1 MPKSKAGQ
9 KHVLLGLFSRVGD
22 GDPNWCVCRL
32 CVLVNSR
39 KSGGNMYLER
49 SSCQELGFGI
59 YEIWSGN
66 LLPILYQGNN
76 LK

>member
-9 KHVLLGLFSRVGD
+9 RHALLGLFSRVGIQT
-22 GDPNWCVCRL
+22 GVCRL

-39 KSGGNMYLER
+39 KSGGSMDLER

-59 YEIWSGN
+59 YEIWSGK
-66 LLPILYQGNN
+66 LLTVLYQGNN
-76 LK
+76 QK